1 MQTEKRADQRIRI
14 IGPIINIAFTV
25 AVLVWFNLLPNTV
38 GYYITASDPASFTPV
53 LTPTFL
59 TYVIWLDIWW
69 GATILLNV
77 AHLIYGRWTTTTRL
91 ADMILS
97 MYGIFVLL
105 WMVSGPPFLAGL
117 WLSVVFKVIL
127 SLAAFGL
134 AVSILAQVVRIFKIA
149 LTSGTKE

>member
-1 MQTEKRADQRIRI
+1 
-14 IGPIINIAFTV
+14 
-25 AVLVWFNLLPNTV
+25 
-38 GYYITASDPASFTPV
+38 
-53 LTPTFL
+53 
-59 TYVIWLDIWW
+59 VIWLDIWW

-77 AHLIYGRWTTTTRL
+77 AHLIYGRWTTTTLL